1 MGCEDDADRTEGKVT
16 MKHIL
21 TLVTA
26 LLLTHTTHD
35 EPCAALMQRILKA
48 ATAASPAR

>member
-1 MGCEDDADRTEGKVT
+1 MGCEDEADRTEGKVT
-16 MKHIL
+16 MKHLL

-26 LLLTHTTHD
+26 LLFTHTTHA
-35 EPCAALMQRILKA
+35 EPSAELMLCILKA